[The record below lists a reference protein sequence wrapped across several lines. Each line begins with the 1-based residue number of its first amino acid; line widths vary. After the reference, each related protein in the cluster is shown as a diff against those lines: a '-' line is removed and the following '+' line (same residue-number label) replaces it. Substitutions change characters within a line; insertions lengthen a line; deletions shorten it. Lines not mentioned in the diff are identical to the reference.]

1 LRLGPTEINKY
12 KYQREYQMSILQ
24 YKLWQILVPNNKE
37 LINKELTKNFFI
49 NYIQMIPSISL
60 RLVSLQSDKS
70 RKH

>member
-1 LRLGPTEINKY
+1 
-12 KYQREYQMSILQ
+12 MSILQ